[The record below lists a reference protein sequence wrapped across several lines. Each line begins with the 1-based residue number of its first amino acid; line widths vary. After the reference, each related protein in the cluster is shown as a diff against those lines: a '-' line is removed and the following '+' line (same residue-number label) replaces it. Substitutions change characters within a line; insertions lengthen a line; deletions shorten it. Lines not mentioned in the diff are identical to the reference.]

1 MGLTLRGE
9 SALDAMKTEFVDI
22 TERAILMVVSA
33 QTTAASSTQSDAY
46 KGQEMDHGE
55 EQEE

>member
-1 MGLTLRGE
+1 MASRR
-9 SALDAMKTEFVDI
+9 SDAMKTEFVDI

-33 QTTAASSTQSDAY
+33 QTTAASSTQSNAD
-46 KGQEMDHGE
+46 KSQEMDHGE